1 MALSDYKI
9 TQEETAANGVVSA
22 PDVLTGTAQENKA
35 VFDKLINQTVMVKHN
50 GLIDELSTSGAGDT
64 GITDIPGLVAETVQE
79 ALEEINANVGEI
91 IDPNN
96 PETAGKIGITQFEGV
111 AASTVQGALETI
123 QGNLNTETA
132 ILDNKIDALSASDI
146 ANDPISGLSA
156 ENVQDAL
163 EEIKSDA
170 DAIVTPSNSGTAGR
184 IGSMAFTGVQATN
197 VQDALEEIQQNLD
210 AAVSSIQ
217 QDVPQAEEVP
227 VTPFPGVTSDN
238 VQDALEELNE
248 KVEDIQSGVIPPG
261 SITSDMIQ
269 DGAITPDKLAS
280 GAGGGSVLTITF
292 ANGFQ
297 GASYTLTGGGQ
308 TFTGTVGNS
317 LKAVY
322 GLLATNTEYTLDLT
336 QGGNEYEFTITTL
349 GYYKDLELSA
359 AVVVSA
365 VPTQSGTLTYT
376 GAAQSPTW
384 TGYDPNKLS
393 MTGDTSKVN
402 AGNYTTTF
410 TPKPGCVWWDGTA
423 ESKNA
428 SWSISKAA
436 IAIPTAEDTEL
447 DYTGTSQHPEWE
459 NYDPDKITIG
469 GDTAATDEG
478 EYQTTFAPKENYQ
491 WTDETTETKTIS
503 WSIKAGQI
511 SVPTVSGTLTYNGTS
526 QSPVWSGYDTTKM
539 TIGGQ
544 TAGVNAGAY
553 TATFTPKT
561 NYEWTDGTTA
571 AKEVV
576 WNIGKAVPVLTVSPT
591 SVEVSTSTPTA
602 TAAISY
608 NGDGTLSATSNGI
621 ASGSVS
627 GNTLT
632 VTGLATGDTTVT
644 VNASEG
650 TNYQA
655 ASASVSVSSSVA
667 TGFADASWEQIAAD
681 IQDGS
686 YTTKYE
692 VGETKDITLTGIG
705 TMTLQIADFDHDYLS
720 GNTSANKAAITLI
733 TKDLLP
739 DTKQMNATNT
749 NVGGFPASDLY
760 DYLNDTIYAALPED
774 LKSLVVP
781 IYKWYGTGNNTTNG
795 AWHGCKVWIPL
806 EYEMFGT
813 TTYSPATE
821 HTTGNARKYPIFT
834 NNASRVKK
842 LNNGSGSANWYW
854 EASPYA
860 SYAAGF
866 CAVGSNGS
874 AGIHGASD
882 AYGVCFG
889 LCIGAPNS
897 FATDSWETIAQHGTN
912 GTASSVYN
920 IGDTKDITIS
930 GVGTMTLQIADF
942 NHDYVEGSTSAKTA
956 GITLI
961 TKDLLPETKQ
971 MNSSDTNVGGFPASS
986 LYDYLNDTI
995 FPNLPEDLKSVVV
1008 PIYKWYGTGNNTTN
1022 GAWHGCKVWIP
1033 LEYEMFGDETYA
1045 PTTERTTGNARKYP
1059 VFTDNASRIKRLNN
1073 GSGSTQRYWEASPDA
1088 SDTTAFCCVY
1098 SSGNANSST
1107 AHFSGGVCF
1116 GLCIGAPRSFATDT
1130 WEQIAAASADGTASE
1145 IYSLGDT
1152 KDITLSGIGTMTL
1165 EIADFDHDY
1174 LSASTSAQKAGI
1186 SLITKDLLP
1195 DTKQMNST
1203 STNVGGFPDS
1213 ALYDYLSTTV
1223 WNALPAELRN
1233 VVKTCYKWY
1242 GTGNNTTNGAWHGSK
1257 LWVPLEYEMFGSN
1270 TYSPATEHSTG
1281 NARKYPIFTDN
1292 ASRVK
1297 RMNNGNGGAQ
1307 WYWEASPYASDTT
1320 RFCYVDSGNA
1330 NYTGASDA
1338 GGVCFG
1344 LCV

>member
-1 MALSDYKI
+1 MLSDYKI
-9 TQEETAANGVVSA
+9 TQEESSANGVVSA

-35 VFDKLINQTVMVKHN
+35 IFDKLTNQVVITKHN
-50 GLIDELSTSGAGDT
+50 GLIDELATSGAGDT

-132 ILDNKIDALSASDI
+132 ILDNKIDALSATDI
-146 ANDPISGLSA
+146 ANDPIAGLSA
-156 ENVQDAL
+156 ENVQEAL

-184 IGSMAFTGVQATN
+184 IGSMPFQGVEAAN

-210 AAVSSIQ
+210 AAVSAIQ
-217 QDVPQAEEVP
+217 QDIPQAEEVP

-297 GASYTLTGGGQ
+297 GANYTLTGGGQ

-376 GAAQSPTW
+376 GTAQSPTW

-402 AGNYTTTF
+402 AGNYTTVF

-447 DYTGTSQHPEWE
+447 DYTGASQHPEWE

-478 EYQTTFAPKENYQ
+478 EYQTTFTPKDNYK

-511 SVPTVSGTLTYNGTS
+511 SIPTVSGTLTYNGTS

-655 ASASVSVSSSVA
+655 ASASVSVSSSVS

-749 NVGGFPASDLY
+749 NVGGFPASSLY

-781 IYKWYGTGNNTTNG
+781 IYKWYGTGNATTNG
-795 AWHGCKVWIPL
+795 QWHGSKVWVPL
-806 EYEMFGT
+806 GYELFGDET
-813 TTYSPATE
+813 HAPTTE

-834 NNASRVKK
+834 NNASRIKR
-842 LNNGSGSANWYW
+842 LNNGSGSANYYW

-860 SYAAGF
+860 SSTSNFCRVTSSGDANDFAASRTG
-866 CAVGSNGS
+866 
-874 AGIHGASD
+874 
-882 AYGVCFG
+882 GVCFG

-920 IGDTKDITIS
+920 IGDTKDITIT

-942 NHDYVEGSTSAKTA
+942 NHDYVSGSTSAKTA

-971 MNSSDTNVGGFPASS
+971 MNSSNTSVGGFPASS

-995 FPNLPEDLKSVVV
+995 FPNLSEDLKSVVV

-1022 GAWHGCKVWIP
+1022 GAWHGSKLWIP
-1033 LEYEMFGDETYA
+1033 LEYEMFG
-1045 PTTERTTGNARKYP
+1045 TTTNSPATEHTTGNARKYP
-1059 VFTDNASRIKRLNN
+1059 IFTNNASRIKRLNN
-1073 GSGSTQRYWEASPDA
+1073 GSGSAQRYWEASPDA
-1088 SDTTAFCCVY
+1088 SDATNFCRVGGDGTASFN
-1098 SSGNANSST
+1098 GAGGT
-1107 AHFSGGVCF
+1107 GGVCF

-1152 KDITLSGIGTMTL
+1152 KDITISGIGTMTL

-1174 LSASTSAQKAGI
+1174 LSGSTSASKAGI
-1186 SLITKDLLP
+1186 SMITRDLLP
-1195 DTKQMNST
+1195 NTRQMNS
-1203 STNVGGFPDS
+1203 SNTNVGGFPAS
-1213 ALYDYLSTTV
+1213 ALYDYLNGTILNGLPSDLRSALKTT
-1223 WNALPAELRN
+1223 
-1233 VVKTCYKWY
+1233 YKWY
-1242 GTGNNTTNGAWHGSK
+1242 GTGNSTNNGQWHGCK
-1257 LWVPLEYEMFGSN
+1257 VWIPLEYEMFG
-1270 TYSPATEHSTG
+1270 TTKYSPATEHSTG

-1292 ASRVK
+1292 NSRIK
-1297 RMNNGNGGAQ
+1297 KMNNGAGSAQ
-1307 WYWEASPYASDTT
+1307 WYWEASPNAGNATSCCAVAGGGTASDT
-1320 RFCYVDSGNA
+1320 
-1330 NYTGASDA
+1330 GARNA
-1338 GGVCFG
+1338 GGVFFG

>member
-146 ANDPISGLSA
+146 ANDPIAGLSA
-156 ENVQDAL
+156 ENVQEAL

-184 IGSMAFTGVQATN
+184 IGSMPFQGVEAAN

-210 AAVSSIQ
+210 AAVSAIQ

-297 GASYTLTGGGQ
+297 GANYTLTGGGQ

-322 GLLATNTEYTLDLT
+322 GLLATNTEYTLELT

-376 GAAQSPTW
+376 GTAQSPTW

-447 DYTGTSQHPEWE
+447 DYTGASQHPEWE

-478 EYQTTFAPKENYQ
+478 EYQTTFTPKENYQ

-591 SVEVSTSTPTA
+591 SVELTSDSDTKTSA
-602 TAAISY
+602 VTY
-608 NGDGTLSATSNGI
+608 NGDGTLSVQSQSSGI
-621 ASGSVS
+621 ATATISG
-627 GNTLT
+627 TT
-632 VTGLATGDTTVT
+632 VTIKGVSTGDTTVT
-644 VNASEG
+644 VNASAG
-650 TNYQA
+650 ANYQA
-655 ASASVSVSSSVA
+655 KSASISVSADIGPVGVSFA
-667 TGFADASWEQIAAD
+667 TDSWETIAAVAENGTASQFYSIGD
-681 IQDGS
+681 
-686 YTTKYE
+686 TKNITISG
-692 VGETKDITLTGIG
+692 VGTITLE
-705 TMTLQIADFDHDYLS
+705 IADFDHDYLS
-720 GNTSANKAAITLI
+720 GSTSASKAGISMITR
-733 TKDLLP
+733 DLLP
-739 DTKQMNATNT
+739 DTRQMNSSNT
-749 NVGGFPASDLY
+749 NVGGFPASALY
-760 DYLNDTIYAALPED
+760 DYLNGTILNGLPSDLRSAL
-774 LKSLVVP
+774 KTT
-781 IYKWYGTGNNTTNG
+781 YKWYGTGNNTTNG
-795 AWHGCKVWIPL
+795 QWHGSKVWVPL

-813 TTYSPATE
+813 TTYAPATE

-834 NNASRVKK
+834 
-842 LNNGSGSANWYW
+842 
-854 EASPYA
+854 
-860 SYAAGF
+860 
-866 CAVGSNGS
+866 
-874 AGIHGASD
+874 
-882 AYGVCFG
+882 
-889 LCIGAPNS
+889 
-897 FATDSWETIAQHGTN
+897 
-912 GTASSVYN
+912 
-920 IGDTKDITIS
+920 
-930 GVGTMTLQIADF
+930 
-942 NHDYVEGSTSAKTA
+942 
-956 GITLI
+956 
-961 TKDLLPETKQ
+961 
-971 MNSSDTNVGGFPASS
+971 
-986 LYDYLNDTI
+986 
-995 FPNLPEDLKSVVV
+995 
-1008 PIYKWYGTGNNTTN
+1008 
-1022 GAWHGCKVWIP
+1022 
-1033 LEYEMFGDETYA
+1033 
-1045 PTTERTTGNARKYP
+1045 
-1059 VFTDNASRIKRLNN
+1059 DNASRIKRLNN
-1073 GSGSTQRYWEASPDA
+1073 GSG
-1088 SDTTAFCCVY
+1088 
-1098 SSGNANSST
+1098 
-1107 AHFSGGVCF
+1107 
-1116 GLCIGAPRSFATDT
+1116 
-1130 WEQIAAASADGTASE
+1130 
-1145 IYSLGDT
+1145 
-1152 KDITLSGIGTMTL
+1152 
-1165 EIADFDHDY
+1165 
-1174 LSASTSAQKAGI
+1174 
-1186 SLITKDLLP
+1186 
-1195 DTKQMNST
+1195 
-1203 STNVGGFPDS
+1203 
-1213 ALYDYLSTTV
+1213 
-1223 WNALPAELRN
+1223 AEN
-1233 VVKTCYKWY
+1233 
-1242 GTGNNTTNGAWHGSK
+1242 
-1257 LWVPLEYEMFGSN
+1257 
-1270 TYSPATEHSTG
+1270 
-1281 NARKYPIFTDN
+1281 
-1292 ASRVK
+1292 
-1297 RMNNGNGGAQ
+1297 
-1307 WYWEASPYASDTT
+1307 WYWEASPIASYAAS
-1320 RFCYVDSGNA
+1320 FCYVTSNGSAADRTASNA
-1330 NYTGASDA
+1330 S
-1338 GGVCFG
+1338 GVCFG
-1344 LCV
+1344 LSI

>member
-123 QGNLNTETA
+123 QGNLKTETA
-132 ILDNKIDALSASDI
+132 ILDNKIDALSATDI
-146 ANDPISGLSA
+146 ANDPIAGLSA

-210 AAVSSIQ
+210 EAVSSIQ
-217 QDVPQAEEVP
+217 QDIPQAEEVP

-297 GASYTLTGGGQ
+297 GANYTLTGGGQ

-322 GLLATNTEYTLDLT
+322 GLLATNTEYTLELT

-376 GAAQSPTW
+376 GTAQSPTW

-402 AGNYTTTF
+402 AGNYTTVF

-428 SWSISKAA
+428 SWSIAKAA

-447 DYTGTSQHPEWE
+447 DYTGASQHPEWE

-478 EYQTTFAPKENYQ
+478 EYQTTFTPKENYQ
-491 WTDETTETKTIS
+491 WTDSTTETKTIS

-571 AKEVV
+571 EKEVV
-576 WNIGKAVPVLTVSPT
+576 WNIGKAVPVLTVSPA
-591 SVEVSTSTPTA
+591 SVELTSDSDTKTSA
-602 TAAISY
+602 VTY
-608 NGDGTLSATSNGI
+608 NGDGTLSVQSQSSGI
-621 ASGSVS
+621 ATATIFG
-627 GNTLT
+627 TT
-632 VTGLATGDTTVT
+632 VTIKGVSTGDTTVT
-644 VNASEG
+644 VNASAG
-650 TNYQA
+650 ANYQA
-655 ASASVSVSSSVA
+655 KSASISVSADIGPVGVSFA
-667 TGFADASWEQIAAD
+667 TDSWETIAAVAENGTASQFYSIGD
-681 IQDGS
+681 
-686 YTTKYE
+686 
-692 VGETKDITLTGIG
+692 TKDITISGIG
-705 TMTLQIADFDHDYLS
+705 TMTLEIADFDHDYLS
-720 GNTSANKAAITLI
+720 GSTSASKAGISMITR
-733 TKDLLP
+733 DLLP
-739 DTKQMNATNT
+739 NTRQMNSSNT
-749 NVGGFPASDLY
+749 NVGGFPASALY
-760 DYLNDTIYAALPED
+760 DYLNGTILNGLPSDLRSAL
-774 LKSLVVP
+774 KTT
-781 IYKWYGTGNNTTNG
+781 YKWYGAGNNTTNG
-795 AWHGCKVWIPL
+795 QWHGCKVWIPL

-813 TTYSPATE
+813 TTYAPATE

-834 NNASRVKK
+834 
-842 LNNGSGSANWYW
+842 
-854 EASPYA
+854 
-860 SYAAGF
+860 
-866 CAVGSNGS
+866 
-874 AGIHGASD
+874 
-882 AYGVCFG
+882 
-889 LCIGAPNS
+889 
-897 FATDSWETIAQHGTN
+897 
-912 GTASSVYN
+912 
-920 IGDTKDITIS
+920 
-930 GVGTMTLQIADF
+930 
-942 NHDYVEGSTSAKTA
+942 
-956 GITLI
+956 
-961 TKDLLPETKQ
+961 
-971 MNSSDTNVGGFPASS
+971 
-986 LYDYLNDTI
+986 
-995 FPNLPEDLKSVVV
+995 
-1008 PIYKWYGTGNNTTN
+1008 
-1022 GAWHGCKVWIP
+1022 
-1033 LEYEMFGDETYA
+1033 
-1045 PTTERTTGNARKYP
+1045 
-1059 VFTDNASRIKRLNN
+1059 DNASRIKRMNN
-1073 GSGSTQRYWEASPDA
+1073 GSGS
-1088 SDTTAFCCVY
+1088 V
-1098 SSGNANSST
+1098 
-1107 AHFSGGVCF
+1107 
-1116 GLCIGAPRSFATDT
+1116 
-1130 WEQIAAASADGTASE
+1130 
-1145 IYSLGDT
+1145 
-1152 KDITLSGIGTMTL
+1152 
-1165 EIADFDHDY
+1165 
-1174 LSASTSAQKAGI
+1174 
-1186 SLITKDLLP
+1186 
-1195 DTKQMNST
+1195 
-1203 STNVGGFPDS
+1203 
-1213 ALYDYLSTTV
+1213 
-1223 WNALPAELRN
+1223 
-1233 VVKTCYKWY
+1233 
-1242 GTGNNTTNGAWHGSK
+1242 
-1257 LWVPLEYEMFGSN
+1257 
-1270 TYSPATEHSTG
+1270 
-1281 NARKYPIFTDN
+1281 
-1292 ASRVK
+1292 
-1297 RMNNGNGGAQ
+1297 Q
-1307 WYWEASPYASDTT
+1307 WYWEASPYASNATN
-1320 RFCYVDSGNA
+1320 FCAVSSGGSAGNA
-1330 NYTGASDA
+1330 DA
-1338 GGVCFG
+1338 NDTYGVCFG
-1344 LCV
+1344 LAV

>member
-1 MALSDYKI
+1 MLSDYKI
-9 TQEETAANGVVSA
+9 TQEESSANGVVSA

-35 VFDKLINQTVMVKHN
+35 IFDKLTNQVVITKHN
-50 GLIDELSTSGAGDT
+50 GLIDELATSGAGDT

-123 QGNLNTETA
+123 QGNLKTETA
-132 ILDNKIDALSASDI
+132 ILDNKIDALTATDI
-146 ANDPISGLSA
+146 ANDPIAGLSA

-184 IGSMAFTGVQATN
+184 IGSMAFTGVEATN

-322 GLLATNTEYTLDLT
+322 GLLATNTEYTLELT

-376 GAAQSPTW
+376 GTAQSPTW

-478 EYQTTFAPKENYQ
+478 EYQTTFTPKENYQ
-491 WTDETTETKTIS
+491 WTDSTTETKTIS

-544 TAGVNAGAY
+544 TSGVNAGAY

-591 SVEVSTSTPTA
+591 SVELTADADTKTSAVT
-602 TAAISY
+602 Y
-608 NGDGTLSATSNGI
+608 NGDGTLSAQSQDDEI
-621 ASGSVS
+621 ATATLSG
-627 GNTLT
+627 TT
-632 VTGLATGDTTVT
+632 VTITGVGSGDTTVS
-644 VNASEG
+644 VNASAG
-650 TNYQA
+650 TNYSA
-655 ASASVSVSSSVA
+655 ASTPISVS
-667 TGFADASWEQIAAD
+667 AD
-681 IQDGS
+681 IGP
-686 YTTKYE
+686 
-692 VGETKDITLTGIG
+692 VG
-705 TMTLQIADFDHDYLS
+705 
-720 GNTSANKAAITLI
+720 
-733 TKDLLP
+733 
-739 DTKQMNATNT
+739 
-749 NVGGFPASDLY
+749 V
-760 DYLNDTIYAALPED
+760 
-774 LKSLVVP
+774 
-781 IYKWYGTGNNTTNG
+781 
-795 AWHGCKVWIPL
+795 
-806 EYEMFGT
+806 
-813 TTYSPATE
+813 
-821 HTTGNARKYPIFT
+821 
-834 NNASRVKK
+834 
-842 LNNGSGSANWYW
+842 
-854 EASPYA
+854 
-860 SYAAGF
+860 
-866 CAVGSNGS
+866 
-874 AGIHGASD
+874 
-882 AYGVCFG
+882 
-889 LCIGAPNS
+889 S
-897 FATDSWETIAQHGTN
+897 FATDSWETIAAVSEA
-912 GTASSVYN
+912 GTASQFY
-920 IGDTKDITIS
+920 
-930 GVGTMTLQIADF
+930 QI
-942 NHDYVEGSTSAKTA
+942 
-956 GITLI
+956 
-961 TKDLLPETKQ
+961 
-971 MNSSDTNVGGFPASS
+971 
-986 LYDYLNDTI
+986 
-995 FPNLPEDLKSVVV
+995 
-1008 PIYKWYGTGNNTTN
+1008 
-1022 GAWHGCKVWIP
+1022 
-1033 LEYEMFGDETYA
+1033 
-1045 PTTERTTGNARKYP
+1045 
-1059 VFTDNASRIKRLNN
+1059 
-1073 GSGSTQRYWEASPDA
+1073 
-1088 SDTTAFCCVY
+1088 
-1098 SSGNANSST
+1098 
-1107 AHFSGGVCF
+1107 
-1116 GLCIGAPRSFATDT
+1116 
-1130 WEQIAAASADGTASE
+1130 
-1145 IYSLGDT
+1145 GDT

-1174 LSASTSAQKAGI
+1174 LSGSTSANKAGI
-1186 SLITKDLLP
+1186 SMITRDLLP
-1195 DTKQMNST
+1195 NTRQMNS
-1203 STNVGGFPDS
+1203 SNTNVGGFPAS
-1213 ALYDYLSTTV
+1213 ALYDYLNGTIL
-1223 WNALPAELRN
+1223 NGLPSELRSAL
-1233 VVKTCYKWY
+1233 KTIYKWY
-1242 GTGNNTTNGAWHGSK
+1242 GTGNNTTNGQWHGCK
-1257 LWVPLEYEMFGSN
+1257 VWIPLEYEMFGTTNYAPS
-1270 TYSPATEHSTG
+1270 TEHSTG

-1292 ASRVK
+1292 ASRIK
-1297 RMNNGNGGAQ
+1297 KLNNGSGSAQ
-1307 WYWEASPYASDTT
+1307 WYWEASPYASDATP
-1320 RFCYVDSGNA
+1320 FCGVYSNGTA
-1330 NYTGASDA
+1330 SIRGASTSS
-1338 GGVCFG
+1338 GVCFG
-1344 LCV
+1344 LSI

>member
-111 AASTVQGALETI
+111 AAITVQGALETI
-123 QGNLNTETA
+123 QGNLDTETA

-146 ANDPISGLSA
+146 ANDPIAGLSA

-217 QDVPQAEEVP
+217 QDIPQAEEVP

-322 GLLATNTEYTLDLT
+322 GLLATNTEYTLELT

-359 AVVVSA
+359 AVVVSS

-376 GAAQSPTW
+376 GTAQSPTW

-393 MTGDTSKVN
+393 MTGDTRKVN

-428 SWSISKAA
+428 SWSIAKAA

-447 DYTGTSQHPEWE
+447 DYTGTLQHPEWE

-478 EYQTTFAPKENYQ
+478 EYQTTFTPKENYQ
-491 WTDETTETKTIS
+491 WTDSTTETKTIS

-511 SVPTVSGTLTYNGTS
+511 SVPTVSGTLTYNGTG

-544 TAGVNAGAY
+544 TSGVNAGAY

-591 SVEVSTSTPTA
+591 SVELTADADTKTSAVT
-602 TAAISY
+602 Y
-608 NGDGTLSATSNGI
+608 NGDGTLSAQSQDDEI
-621 ASGSVS
+621 ATATLSG
-627 GNTLT
+627 TT
-632 VTGLATGDTTVT
+632 VTITGVGSGDTTVN
-644 VNASEG
+644 VNASAG
-650 TNYQA
+650 TNYSA
-655 ASASVSVSSSVA
+655 ASTPISVS
-667 TGFADASWEQIAAD
+667 AD
-681 IQDGS
+681 
-686 YTTKYE
+686 
-692 VGETKDITLTGIG
+692 
-705 TMTLQIADFDHDYLS
+705 
-720 GNTSANKAAITLI
+720 
-733 TKDLLP
+733 
-739 DTKQMNATNT
+739 
-749 NVGGFPASDLY
+749 
-760 DYLNDTIYAALPED
+760 
-774 LKSLVVP
+774 VVP
-781 IYKWYGTGNNTTNG
+781 
-795 AWHGCKVWIPL
+795 
-806 EYEMFGT
+806 
-813 TTYSPATE
+813 
-821 HTTGNARKYPIFT
+821 
-834 NNASRVKK
+834 
-842 LNNGSGSANWYW
+842 
-854 EASPYA
+854 
-860 SYAAGF
+860 
-866 CAVGSNGS
+866 VG
-874 AGIHGASD
+874 
-882 AYGVCFG
+882 V
-889 LCIGAPNS
+889 S
-897 FATDSWETIAQHGTN
+897 FATDSWETIAAVSEV
-912 GTASSVYN
+912 GTASQYY
-920 IGDTKDITIS
+920 
-930 GVGTMTLQIADF
+930 QI
-942 NHDYVEGSTSAKTA
+942 
-956 GITLI
+956 
-961 TKDLLPETKQ
+961 
-971 MNSSDTNVGGFPASS
+971 
-986 LYDYLNDTI
+986 
-995 FPNLPEDLKSVVV
+995 
-1008 PIYKWYGTGNNTTN
+1008 
-1022 GAWHGCKVWIP
+1022 
-1033 LEYEMFGDETYA
+1033 
-1045 PTTERTTGNARKYP
+1045 
-1059 VFTDNASRIKRLNN
+1059 
-1073 GSGSTQRYWEASPDA
+1073 
-1088 SDTTAFCCVY
+1088 
-1098 SSGNANSST
+1098 
-1107 AHFSGGVCF
+1107 
-1116 GLCIGAPRSFATDT
+1116 
-1130 WEQIAAASADGTASE
+1130 
-1145 IYSLGDT
+1145 GDT

-1174 LSASTSAQKAGI
+1174 LSGSTSANKAGI
-1186 SLITKDLLP
+1186 SMITRDLLP
-1195 DTKQMNST
+1195 NTRQVNS
-1203 STNVGGFPDS
+1203 SNTNVGGFPAS
-1213 ALYDYLSTTV
+1213 ALYDYLNGTIL
-1223 WNALPAELRN
+1223 NGLPSELRSAL
-1233 VVKTCYKWY
+1233 KTIYKWY
-1242 GTGNNTTNGAWHGSK
+1242 GTGNNTTNGQWHGCK
-1257 LWVPLEYEMFGSN
+1257 VWIPLEYEMFGTTDYAPS
-1270 TYSPATEHSTG
+1270 TEHSTG

-1292 ASRVK
+1292 ASRIK
-1297 RMNNGNGGAQ
+1297 KLNNGSGSAQ
-1307 WYWEASPYASDTT
+1307 WYWEASPIASNTVRFCVVADNGIASYGYASG
-1320 RFCYVDSGNA
+1320 S
-1330 NYTGASDA
+1330 S
-1338 GGVCFG
+1338 GVCFG
-1344 LCV
+1344 LSI

>member
-96 PETAGKIGITQFEGV
+96 PDTAGKIGITQFKGV

-123 QGNLNTETA
+123 QGNLKTETA
-132 ILDNKIDALSASDI
+132 ILDNKIDALTATDI
-146 ANDPISGLSA
+146 ANDPIAGLSA

-184 IGSMAFTGVQATN
+184 IGSMPFQGVEAAN

-210 AAVSSIQ
+210 AAVSAIQ

-322 GLLATNTEYTLDLT
+322 GLLATNTEYTLELT

-478 EYQTTFAPKENYQ
+478 EYQTTFTPKDNYK

-544 TAGVNAGAY
+544 ASGVNAGAY

-591 SVEVSTSTPTA
+591 SVEVSTATPTA

-608 NGDGTLSATSNGI
+608 NGDGTLSATGNSI
-621 ASGSVS
+621 ASASVS
-627 GNTLT
+627 GTT
-632 VTGLATGDTTVT
+632 VTITGLTTGDTTVT

-655 ASASVSVSSSVA
+655 KSASISVSATMAAFATDSWETIAQHGTNGTASAVYNI
-667 TGFADASWEQIAAD
+667 GD
-681 IQDGS
+681 
-686 YTTKYE
+686 
-692 VGETKDITLTGIG
+692 TKDITISGVG
-705 TMTLQIADFDHDYLS
+705 TMTLQIADFNHDYVS
-720 GNTSANKAAITLI
+720 GSTSAKTAGITLI

-739 DTKQMNATNT
+739 ETKQMNSSNT
-749 NVGGFPASDLY
+749 NVGGFPASSLY

-795 AWHGCKVWIPL
+795 AWHGSKLWIPL
-806 EYEMFGT
+806 EYELFGT
-813 TTYSPATE
+813 TAYSPATE

-834 NNASRVKK
+834 
-842 LNNGSGSANWYW
+842 
-854 EASPYA
+854 
-860 SYAAGF
+860 
-866 CAVGSNGS
+866 
-874 AGIHGASD
+874 
-882 AYGVCFG
+882 
-889 LCIGAPNS
+889 
-897 FATDSWETIAQHGTN
+897 
-912 GTASSVYN
+912 
-920 IGDTKDITIS
+920 
-930 GVGTMTLQIADF
+930 
-942 NHDYVEGSTSAKTA
+942 
-956 GITLI
+956 
-961 TKDLLPETKQ
+961 
-971 MNSSDTNVGGFPASS
+971 
-986 LYDYLNDTI
+986 
-995 FPNLPEDLKSVVV
+995 
-1008 PIYKWYGTGNNTTN
+1008 
-1022 GAWHGCKVWIP
+1022 
-1033 LEYEMFGDETYA
+1033 
-1045 PTTERTTGNARKYP
+1045 
-1059 VFTDNASRIKRLNN
+1059 DNASRIKRLNN
-1073 GSGSTQRYWEASPDA
+1073 GSGAENWYWEASPRA
-1088 SDTTAFCCVY
+1088 SNAAYFCAVA
-1098 SSGNANSST
+1098 SSGNASYSAAND
-1107 AHFSGGVCF
+1107 SGGVCF
-1116 GLCIGAPRSFATDT
+1116 GFCVGAPRSFATDT

-1152 KDITLSGIGTMTL
+1152 KDITISGIGTMTL

-1174 LSASTSAQKAGI
+1174 LSGSTSASKSGI
-1186 SLITKDLLP
+1186 SMITRDLLP
-1195 DTKQMNST
+1195 NTRQMNS
-1203 STNVGGFPDS
+1203 SDTNVGGFPAS
-1213 ALYDYLSTTV
+1213 ALYDYLNGTIL
-1223 WNALPAELRN
+1223 NGLPSELRSAL
-1233 VVKTCYKWY
+1233 KTIYKWY
-1242 GTGNNTTNGAWHGSK
+1242 GTGNNTTNGQWHGCK
-1257 LWVPLEYEMFGSN
+1257 VWIPLEYEMFGTTNHAPS
-1270 TYSPATEHSTG
+1270 TEHSTG

-1292 ASRVK
+1292 ASRIK
-1297 RMNNGNGGAQ
+1297 KLNNGSGSAQ
-1307 WYWEASPYASDTT
+1307 WYWEASPRASGAAA
-1320 RFCYVDSGNA
+1320 FCGVNSDGTASRGNA
-1330 NYTGASDA
+1330 NASR
-1338 GGVCFG
+1338 GVCFG

>member
-111 AASTVQGALETI
+111 SASTVQGALETI
-123 QGNLNTETA
+123 QGNLKTETA
-132 ILDNKIDALSASDI
+132 ILDNKIDALTATDI
-146 ANDPISGLSA
+146 ANDPIAGLSA
-156 ENVQDAL
+156 ENVQNAL

-184 IGSMAFTGVQATN
+184 IGSMAFTGVEATN

-269 DGAITPDKLAS
+269 DGAITPDKLSS
-280 GAGGGSVLTITF
+280 GAGGGSVLAITF

-322 GLLATNTEYTLDLT
+322 GLLATNTEYTLELT

-376 GAAQSPTW
+376 GTAQSPTW

-447 DYTGTSQHPEWE
+447 DYTGASQHPEWE

-478 EYQTTFAPKENYQ
+478 EYQTTFTPKENYQ
-491 WTDETTETKTIS
+491 WTDSTTETKTIS

-544 TAGVNAGAY
+544 TSGVNAGAY

-591 SVEVSTSTPTA
+591 SVEVSTATPTA

-608 NGDGTLSATSNGI
+608 NGDGTLSATGNSI
-621 ASGSVS
+621 ASASVS
-627 GNTLT
+627 GTT
-632 VTGLATGDTTVT
+632 VTITGLTTGDTTVT

-655 ASASVSVSSSVA
+655 KSASISVSA
-667 TGFADASWEQIAAD
+667 TMAA
-681 IQDGS
+681 
-686 YTTKYE
+686 
-692 VGETKDITLTGIG
+692 
-705 TMTLQIADFDHDYLS
+705 
-720 GNTSANKAAITLI
+720 
-733 TKDLLP
+733 
-739 DTKQMNATNT
+739 
-749 NVGGFPASDLY
+749 
-760 DYLNDTIYAALPED
+760 
-774 LKSLVVP
+774 
-781 IYKWYGTGNNTTNG
+781 
-795 AWHGCKVWIPL
+795 
-806 EYEMFGT
+806 
-813 TTYSPATE
+813 
-821 HTTGNARKYPIFT
+821 
-834 NNASRVKK
+834 
-842 LNNGSGSANWYW
+842 
-854 EASPYA
+854 
-860 SYAAGF
+860 
-866 CAVGSNGS
+866 
-874 AGIHGASD
+874 
-882 AYGVCFG
+882 
-889 LCIGAPNS
+889 
-897 FATDSWETIAQHGTN
+897 FATDNWETIAQHGTN

-942 NHDYVEGSTSAKTA
+942 NHDYVSGSTSAKTA

-961 TKDLLPETKQ
+961 TKDLLPEAKQ
-971 MNSSDTNVGGFPASS
+971 MNSTNTNVGGFPASA

-995 FPNLPEDLKSVVV
+995 YAALPEDLKSVIV
-1008 PIYKWYGTGNNTTN
+1008 PIYKWYGTGNATTN

-1045 PTTERTTGNARKYP
+1045 PATEHTTGNARKYP
-1059 VFTDNASRIKRLNN
+1059 VFTDNASRIKKLNN
-1073 GSGSTQRYWEASPDA
+1073 GSGDVNWYWEASPFA
-1088 SDTTAFCCVY
+1088 SDAAYFCAVFSY
-1098 SSGNANSST
+1098 GLADNGSASGSS
-1107 AHFSGGVCF
+1107 GVCF
-1116 GLCIGAPRSFATDT
+1116 GLCVGAPRSFATDT

-1145 IYSLGDT
+1145 IYSIGDT
-1152 KDITLSGIGTMTL
+1152 KDIELSGIGTMTL

-1174 LSASTSAQKAGI
+1174 LSGSTSANKAGI
-1186 SLITKDLLP
+1186 SMITRDLLP
-1195 DTKQMNST
+1195 NTRQMNS
-1203 STNVGGFPDS
+1203 SNTNVGGFPAS
-1213 ALYDYLSTTV
+1213 ALYAYLNGTIL
-1223 WNALPAELRN
+1223 NGLPSDLRS
-1233 VVKTCYKWY
+1233 VLKTIYKWY
-1242 GTGNNTTNGAWHGSK
+1242 GTGNNTTNGQWHGSK
-1257 LWVPLEYEMFGSN
+1257 VWIPLEYEMFG
-1270 TYSPATEHSTG
+1270 TTTLSPATEHTTG

-1292 ASRVK
+1292 ASRIK
-1297 RMNNGNGGAQ
+1297 RMNNGSGSAQ
-1307 WYWEASPYASDTT
+1307 WYWEASPDASNAAGFCIVDSNGSPNTYYASIT
-1320 RFCYVDSGNA
+1320 
-1330 NYTGASDA
+1330 

>member
-96 PETAGKIGITQFEGV
+96 LETAGKIGITQFEGV

-132 ILDNKIDALSASDI
+132 ILDNKIDALSATDI
-146 ANDPISGLSA
+146 ANDPIAGLSA

-210 AAVSSIQ
+210 EAVSSIQ
-217 QDVPQAEEVP
+217 QDIPQAEEVP

-297 GASYTLTGGGQ
+297 GANYTLTGGGQ

-336 QGGNEYEFTITTL
+336 QGGNEYEFTIATL

-376 GAAQSPTW
+376 GTAQSPTW

-428 SWSISKAA
+428 SWSIAKAA

-447 DYTGTSQHPEWE
+447 DYTGASQHPEWE

-478 EYQTTFAPKENYQ
+478 EYQTTFTPKENYQ
-491 WTDETTETKTIS
+491 WTDSTTETKTIS

-511 SVPTVSGTLTYNGTS
+511 SVPTVSGTLTYDGTS

-544 TAGVNAGAY
+544 TSGVNAGAY

-591 SVEVSTSTPTA
+591 SVELTSDSDTKTSA
-602 TAAISY
+602 VTY
-608 NGDGTLSATSNGI
+608 NGDGTLSVQSQSSGI
-621 ASGSVS
+621 ATATISG
-627 GNTLT
+627 TT
-632 VTGLATGDTTVT
+632 VTIKGVSTGDTTVT
-644 VNASEG
+644 VNASAG
-650 TNYQA
+650 ANYQA
-655 ASASVSVSSSVA
+655 KSASISVS
-667 TGFADASWEQIAAD
+667 AD
-681 IQDGS
+681 IGP
-686 YTTKYE
+686 
-692 VGETKDITLTGIG
+692 VG
-705 TMTLQIADFDHDYLS
+705 
-720 GNTSANKAAITLI
+720 
-733 TKDLLP
+733 
-739 DTKQMNATNT
+739 
-749 NVGGFPASDLY
+749 V
-760 DYLNDTIYAALPED
+760 
-774 LKSLVVP
+774 
-781 IYKWYGTGNNTTNG
+781 
-795 AWHGCKVWIPL
+795 
-806 EYEMFGT
+806 
-813 TTYSPATE
+813 
-821 HTTGNARKYPIFT
+821 
-834 NNASRVKK
+834 
-842 LNNGSGSANWYW
+842 
-854 EASPYA
+854 
-860 SYAAGF
+860 
-866 CAVGSNGS
+866 
-874 AGIHGASD
+874 
-882 AYGVCFG
+882 
-889 LCIGAPNS
+889 S
-897 FATDSWETIAQHGTN
+897 FATDSWETIAAVAEN
-912 GTASSVYN
+912 GTAS
-920 IGDTKDITIS
+920 
-930 GVGTMTLQIADF
+930 QF
-942 NHDYVEGSTSAKTA
+942 
-956 GITLI
+956 
-961 TKDLLPETKQ
+961 
-971 MNSSDTNVGGFPASS
+971 
-986 LYDYLNDTI
+986 
-995 FPNLPEDLKSVVV
+995 
-1008 PIYKWYGTGNNTTN
+1008 
-1022 GAWHGCKVWIP
+1022 
-1033 LEYEMFGDETYA
+1033 
-1045 PTTERTTGNARKYP
+1045 
-1059 VFTDNASRIKRLNN
+1059 
-1073 GSGSTQRYWEASPDA
+1073 
-1088 SDTTAFCCVY
+1088 Y
-1098 SSGNANSST
+1098 S
-1107 AHFSGGVCF
+1107 
-1116 GLCIGAPRSFATDT
+1116 I
-1130 WEQIAAASADGTASE
+1130 
-1145 IYSLGDT
+1145 GDT

-1174 LSASTSAQKAGI
+1174 LSSSTSASKAGI
-1186 SLITKDLLP
+1186 SMITRDLLP
-1195 DTKQMNST
+1195 NTRQMNS
-1203 STNVGGFPDS
+1203 SNTNSGGFPAS
-1213 ALYDYLSTTV
+1213 ALYGYLNGTIL
-1223 WNALPAELRN
+1223 NALPSDLRSAL
-1233 VVKTCYKWY
+1233 KTTYKWY
-1242 GTGNNTTNGAWHGSK
+1242 GTGNDTTNGQWHGSK
-1257 LWVPLEYEMFGSN
+1257 VWVPLEYEMFGTT
-1270 TYSPATEHSTG
+1270 TYYAPSTEHSTG

-1292 ASRVK
+1292 NSRIK
-1297 RMNNGNGGAQ
+1297 KMNNGTGSAQ
-1307 WYWEASPYASDTT
+1307 RYWEASPTLGNTTLFCHVNINGSAYNGYASD
-1320 RFCYVDSGNA
+1320 
-1330 NYTGASDA
+1330 AS
-1338 GGVCFG
+1338 GVCFG

>member
-9 TQEETAANGVVSA
+9 TQGETAANGVVSA

-132 ILDNKIDALSASDI
+132 ILDNKIDALSATDI
-146 ANDPISGLSA
+146 ANDPIAGLSA
-156 ENVQDAL
+156 GNVQDAL

-170 DAIVTPSNSGTAGR
+170 DAIVTPSNSGTAGK
-184 IGSMAFTGVQATN
+184 IGSMPFQGVEAAN

-210 AAVSSIQ
+210 AAVSAIQ
-217 QDVPQAEEVP
+217 QDIPQAEEVP

-280 GAGGGSVLTITF
+280 GAGGGSILNITF

-297 GASYTLTGGGQ
+297 GANYTLTGGGQ

-322 GLLATNTEYTLDLT
+322 GLLATNTEYTLELT

-376 GAAQSPTW
+376 GTAQSPTW

-447 DYTGTSQHPEWE
+447 DYTGASQHPEWE

-478 EYQTTFAPKENYQ
+478 EYQTTFTPKDNYQ

-591 SVEVSTSTPTA
+591 SVELTSDSDTKTSA
-602 TAAISY
+602 VTY
-608 NGDGTLSATSNGI
+608 NGDGTLSVQSQSSGI
-621 ASGSVS
+621 ATATISG
-627 GNTLT
+627 TT
-632 VTGLATGDTTVT
+632 VTIKGVSTGDTTVT
-644 VNASEG
+644 VNASAG
-650 TNYQA
+650 ANYQA
-655 ASASVSVSSSVA
+655 KSASISVS
-667 TGFADASWEQIAAD
+667 AD
-681 IQDGS
+681 IGP
-686 YTTKYE
+686 
-692 VGETKDITLTGIG
+692 VG
-705 TMTLQIADFDHDYLS
+705 
-720 GNTSANKAAITLI
+720 
-733 TKDLLP
+733 
-739 DTKQMNATNT
+739 
-749 NVGGFPASDLY
+749 V
-760 DYLNDTIYAALPED
+760 
-774 LKSLVVP
+774 
-781 IYKWYGTGNNTTNG
+781 
-795 AWHGCKVWIPL
+795 
-806 EYEMFGT
+806 
-813 TTYSPATE
+813 
-821 HTTGNARKYPIFT
+821 
-834 NNASRVKK
+834 
-842 LNNGSGSANWYW
+842 
-854 EASPYA
+854 
-860 SYAAGF
+860 
-866 CAVGSNGS
+866 
-874 AGIHGASD
+874 
-882 AYGVCFG
+882 
-889 LCIGAPNS
+889 S
-897 FATDSWETIAQHGTN
+897 FATDSWETIAAVAEN
-912 GTASSVYN
+912 
-920 IGDTKDITIS
+920 
-930 GVGTMTLQIADF
+930 
-942 NHDYVEGSTSAKTA
+942 
-956 GITLI
+956 
-961 TKDLLPETKQ
+961 
-971 MNSSDTNVGGFPASS
+971 
-986 LYDYLNDTI
+986 
-995 FPNLPEDLKSVVV
+995 
-1008 PIYKWYGTGNNTTN
+1008 
-1022 GAWHGCKVWIP
+1022 
-1033 LEYEMFGDETYA
+1033 
-1045 PTTERTTGNARKYP
+1045 
-1059 VFTDNASRIKRLNN
+1059 
-1073 GSGSTQRYWEASPDA
+1073 
-1088 SDTTAFCCVY
+1088 
-1098 SSGNANSST
+1098 
-1107 AHFSGGVCF
+1107 
-1116 GLCIGAPRSFATDT
+1116 
-1130 WEQIAAASADGTASE
+1130 GTASE
-1145 IYSLGDT
+1145 IYSIGDT

-1174 LSASTSAQKAGI
+1174 LSGSTSASKAGI
-1186 SLITKDLLP
+1186 SMITRDLLP
-1195 DTKQMNST
+1195 NTRQMNS
-1203 STNVGGFPDS
+1203 SNTNVGGFPAS
-1213 ALYDYLSTTV
+1213 ALYDYLNGTIL
-1223 WNALPAELRN
+1223 NALPSDLRSAL
-1233 VVKTCYKWY
+1233 KTTYKWY
-1242 GTGNNTTNGAWHGSK
+1242 GTGNNTTNGQWHGCK
-1257 LWVPLEYEMFGSN
+1257 VWIPLEYEMFGTT

-1292 ASRVK
+1292 NSRIK
-1297 RMNNGNGGAQ
+1297 KMNNGTSSAQ
-1307 WYWEASPYASDTT
+1307 WYWEASPIASTAAS
-1320 RFCYVDSGNA
+1320 FCYVDSDGS
-1330 NYTGASDA
+1330 ASGSSASNA

>member
-111 AASTVQGALETI
+111 AASTVQDALETI

-146 ANDPISGLSA
+146 ANDPIAGLSA

-184 IGSMAFTGVQATN
+184 IGSMPFQGVGAAN

-217 QDVPQAEEVP
+217 QDIPQAEEVP

-322 GLLATNTEYTLDLT
+322 GLLATNTEYTLELT

-376 GAAQSPTW
+376 GEAQSPTW

-428 SWSISKAA
+428 SWSISKAS

-447 DYTGTSQHPEWE
+447 DYTGASQHPEWE

-478 EYQTTFAPKENYQ
+478 EYQTTFTPKENYQ
-491 WTDETTETKTIS
+491 WTDSTTETKTIS

-544 TAGVNAGAY
+544 TSGVNAGAY

-591 SVEVSTSTPTA
+591 SVEVSTATPTA

-608 NGDGTLSATSNGI
+608 NGDGTLSAQSQDDEI
-621 ASGSVS
+621 ATATLSG
-627 GNTLT
+627 TT
-632 VTGLATGDTTVT
+632 VTITGVGSGDTTVN
-644 VNASEG
+644 VNASAG
-650 TNYQA
+650 TNYSA
-655 ASASVSVSSSVA
+655 ASTPISVSADIGPVGVSFA
-667 TGFADASWEQIAAD
+667 TDSWETIAAVAENGTASQFYSIGD
-681 IQDGS
+681 
-686 YTTKYE
+686 TKNITISG
-692 VGETKDITLTGIG
+692 VGTITLE
-705 TMTLQIADFDHDYLS
+705 IADFDHDYLS
-720 GNTSANKAAITLI
+720 GSTSASKAGISMITR
-733 TKDLLP
+733 DLLP
-739 DTKQMNATNT
+739 NTRQMNSINT
-749 NVGGFPASDLY
+749 NVGGFPASALY
-760 DYLNDTIYAALPED
+760 DYLNGTILNGLTSDLRSAL
-774 LKSLVVP
+774 KTT
-781 IYKWYGTGNNTTNG
+781 YKWYGAGNNTTNG
-795 AWHGCKVWIPL
+795 QWHGSKVWVPL

-821 HTTGNARKYPIFT
+821 HSTGNARKYPIFT
-834 NNASRVKK
+834 DGASRVKK

-854 EASPYA
+854 EASPRA
-860 SYAAGF
+860 SNATNFCIVNSGGGAFDCGAGF
-866 CAVGSNGS
+866 
-874 AGIHGASD
+874 AS
-882 AYGVCFG
+882 GVCFG
-889 LCIGAPNS
+889 LSI
-897 FATDSWETIAQHGTN
+897 
-912 GTASSVYN
+912 
-920 IGDTKDITIS
+920 
-930 GVGTMTLQIADF
+930 
-942 NHDYVEGSTSAKTA
+942 
-956 GITLI
+956 
-961 TKDLLPETKQ
+961 
-971 MNSSDTNVGGFPASS
+971 
-986 LYDYLNDTI
+986 
-995 FPNLPEDLKSVVV
+995 
-1008 PIYKWYGTGNNTTN
+1008 
-1022 GAWHGCKVWIP
+1022 
-1033 LEYEMFGDETYA
+1033 
-1045 PTTERTTGNARKYP
+1045 
-1059 VFTDNASRIKRLNN
+1059 
-1073 GSGSTQRYWEASPDA
+1073 
-1088 SDTTAFCCVY
+1088 
-1098 SSGNANSST
+1098 
-1107 AHFSGGVCF
+1107 
-1116 GLCIGAPRSFATDT
+1116 
-1130 WEQIAAASADGTASE
+1130 
-1145 IYSLGDT
+1145 
-1152 KDITLSGIGTMTL
+1152 
-1165 EIADFDHDY
+1165 
-1174 LSASTSAQKAGI
+1174 
-1186 SLITKDLLP
+1186 
-1195 DTKQMNST
+1195 
-1203 STNVGGFPDS
+1203 
-1213 ALYDYLSTTV
+1213 
-1223 WNALPAELRN
+1223 
-1233 VVKTCYKWY
+1233 
-1242 GTGNNTTNGAWHGSK
+1242 
-1257 LWVPLEYEMFGSN
+1257 
-1270 TYSPATEHSTG
+1270 
-1281 NARKYPIFTDN
+1281 
-1292 ASRVK
+1292 
-1297 RMNNGNGGAQ
+1297 
-1307 WYWEASPYASDTT
+1307 
-1320 RFCYVDSGNA
+1320 
-1330 NYTGASDA
+1330 
-1338 GGVCFG
+1338 
-1344 LCV
+1344 

>member
-9 TQEETAANGVVSA
+9 TQGETAANGVVSA

-96 PETAGKIGITQFEGV
+96 PETAAKIGITQFEGV

-132 ILDNKIDALSASDI
+132 ILDNKIDALSATDI
-146 ANDPISGLSA
+146 ANDPIAGLSA

-210 AAVSSIQ
+210 EAVSSIQ
-217 QDVPQAEEVP
+217 QDIPQAEEVP

-297 GASYTLTGGGQ
+297 GANYTLTGGGQ

-322 GLLATNTEYTLDLT
+322 GLLATNTEYTLELT

-376 GAAQSPTW
+376 GTAQSPTW

-402 AGNYTTTF
+402 AGNYTTVF

-428 SWSISKAA
+428 SWSIAKAA

-447 DYTGTSQHPEWE
+447 DYTGASQHPEWE

-478 EYQTTFAPKENYQ
+478 EYQTTFTPKDNYK

-526 QSPVWSGYDTTKM
+526 QSPVWIGYDTTKM

-553 TATFTPKT
+553 TATFTLKT

-571 AKEVV
+571 AKEIV

-591 SVEVSTSTPTA
+591 SVELTSDSDTKTSA
-602 TAAISY
+602 VTY
-608 NGDGTLSATSNGI
+608 NGDGTLSAQSQSSEI
-621 ASGSVS
+621 ATATISG
-627 GNTLT
+627 TT
-632 VTGLATGDTTVT
+632 VTIKGVSTGDTTVT
-644 VNASEG
+644 VNASAG
-650 TNYQA
+650 ANYQA
-655 ASASVSVSSSVA
+655 KSASISVSADIGPVGVSFA
-667 TGFADASWEQIAAD
+667 TDSWETIAAVSEAGLASKYYNLGD
-681 IQDGS
+681 
-686 YTTKYE
+686 TKNITISG
-692 VGETKDITLTGIG
+692 VGTITLE
-705 TMTLQIADFDHDYLS
+705 IADFDHDYLS
-720 GNTSANKAAITLI
+720 GSTSANKAGISMITR
-733 TKDLLP
+733 DLLP
-739 DTKQMNATNT
+739 ATRQMNSSNT
-749 NVGGFPASDLY
+749 NVGGFPASALY
-760 DYLNDTIYAALPED
+760 DYLNGTILNGLPSDLRSAL
-774 LKSLVVP
+774 KTT
-781 IYKWYGTGNNTTNG
+781 YKWYGTGNNPTNG
-795 AWHGCKVWIPL
+795 QWHGSKVWIPL

-813 TTYSPATE
+813 TTYAPATE

-834 NNASRVKK
+834 DNASRIKR

-854 EASPYA
+854 EASPRA
-860 SYAAGF
+860 SNAAAF
-866 CAVGSNGS
+866 CAVTSDGTASNGS
-874 AGIHGASD
+874 ASFT
-882 AYGVCFG
+882 YGVCFG
-889 LCIGAPNS
+889 LSI
-897 FATDSWETIAQHGTN
+897 
-912 GTASSVYN
+912 
-920 IGDTKDITIS
+920 
-930 GVGTMTLQIADF
+930 
-942 NHDYVEGSTSAKTA
+942 
-956 GITLI
+956 
-961 TKDLLPETKQ
+961 
-971 MNSSDTNVGGFPASS
+971 
-986 LYDYLNDTI
+986 
-995 FPNLPEDLKSVVV
+995 
-1008 PIYKWYGTGNNTTN
+1008 
-1022 GAWHGCKVWIP
+1022 
-1033 LEYEMFGDETYA
+1033 
-1045 PTTERTTGNARKYP
+1045 
-1059 VFTDNASRIKRLNN
+1059 
-1073 GSGSTQRYWEASPDA
+1073 
-1088 SDTTAFCCVY
+1088 
-1098 SSGNANSST
+1098 
-1107 AHFSGGVCF
+1107 
-1116 GLCIGAPRSFATDT
+1116 
-1130 WEQIAAASADGTASE
+1130 
-1145 IYSLGDT
+1145 
-1152 KDITLSGIGTMTL
+1152 
-1165 EIADFDHDY
+1165 
-1174 LSASTSAQKAGI
+1174 
-1186 SLITKDLLP
+1186 
-1195 DTKQMNST
+1195 
-1203 STNVGGFPDS
+1203 
-1213 ALYDYLSTTV
+1213 
-1223 WNALPAELRN
+1223 
-1233 VVKTCYKWY
+1233 
-1242 GTGNNTTNGAWHGSK
+1242 
-1257 LWVPLEYEMFGSN
+1257 
-1270 TYSPATEHSTG
+1270 
-1281 NARKYPIFTDN
+1281 
-1292 ASRVK
+1292 
-1297 RMNNGNGGAQ
+1297 
-1307 WYWEASPYASDTT
+1307 
-1320 RFCYVDSGNA
+1320 
-1330 NYTGASDA
+1330 
-1338 GGVCFG
+1338 
-1344 LCV
+1344 

>member
-123 QGNLNTETA
+123 QGNLKTETA
-132 ILDNKIDALSASDI
+132 ILDSKIDALTATDI
-146 ANDPISGLSA
+146 ANDPIAGLSA

-269 DGAITPDKLAS
+269 DGAITPDKLSS

-322 GLLATNTEYTLDLT
+322 GLLATNTEYTLELT

-376 GAAQSPTW
+376 GTAQSPTW

-447 DYTGTSQHPEWE
+447 DYTGASQHPEWE

-478 EYQTTFAPKENYQ
+478 EYQTTFAPKDNYK
-491 WTDETTETKTIS
+491 WTDSTTETKTIS

-544 TAGVNAGAY
+544 TSGVNAGAY

-591 SVEVSTSTPTA
+591 SVEVSTATPTA

-608 NGDGTLSATSNGI
+608 NGDGTLSATGNSI
-621 ASGSVS
+621 ASASVS
-627 GNTLT
+627 GTT
-632 VTGLATGDTTVT
+632 VTITGLTTGDTTVT

-655 ASASVSVSSSVA
+655 KSASISVS
-667 TGFADASWEQIAAD
+667 AD
-681 IQDGS
+681 IGP
-686 YTTKYE
+686 
-692 VGETKDITLTGIG
+692 VG
-705 TMTLQIADFDHDYLS
+705 
-720 GNTSANKAAITLI
+720 
-733 TKDLLP
+733 
-739 DTKQMNATNT
+739 
-749 NVGGFPASDLY
+749 V
-760 DYLNDTIYAALPED
+760 
-774 LKSLVVP
+774 
-781 IYKWYGTGNNTTNG
+781 
-795 AWHGCKVWIPL
+795 
-806 EYEMFGT
+806 
-813 TTYSPATE
+813 
-821 HTTGNARKYPIFT
+821 
-834 NNASRVKK
+834 
-842 LNNGSGSANWYW
+842 
-854 EASPYA
+854 
-860 SYAAGF
+860 
-866 CAVGSNGS
+866 
-874 AGIHGASD
+874 
-882 AYGVCFG
+882 
-889 LCIGAPNS
+889 S
-897 FATDSWETIAQHGTN
+897 FATDSWETIAAVSEA
-912 GTASSVYN
+912 GTASQFY
-920 IGDTKDITIS
+920 
-930 GVGTMTLQIADF
+930 QI
-942 NHDYVEGSTSAKTA
+942 
-956 GITLI
+956 
-961 TKDLLPETKQ
+961 
-971 MNSSDTNVGGFPASS
+971 
-986 LYDYLNDTI
+986 
-995 FPNLPEDLKSVVV
+995 
-1008 PIYKWYGTGNNTTN
+1008 
-1022 GAWHGCKVWIP
+1022 
-1033 LEYEMFGDETYA
+1033 
-1045 PTTERTTGNARKYP
+1045 
-1059 VFTDNASRIKRLNN
+1059 
-1073 GSGSTQRYWEASPDA
+1073 
-1088 SDTTAFCCVY
+1088 
-1098 SSGNANSST
+1098 
-1107 AHFSGGVCF
+1107 
-1116 GLCIGAPRSFATDT
+1116 
-1130 WEQIAAASADGTASE
+1130 
-1145 IYSLGDT
+1145 GDT

-1186 SLITKDLLP
+1186 SLITKDLLYE
-1195 DTKQMNST
+1195 TKQMNST
-1203 STNVGGFPDS
+1203 NTSVGGFPDS

-1242 GTGNNTTNGAWHGSK
+1242 GTGNSTTNGEWFGSK
-1257 LWVPLEYEMFGSN
+1257 IWSPLEYELFGTT
-1270 TYSPATEHSTG
+1270 TYSPATEHTTG

-1292 ASRVK
+1292 ASRIK
-1297 RMNNGNGGAQ
+1297 RLNNGSGSAQ
-1307 WYWEASPYASDTT
+1307 WYWEASPHASNAAGVCGVYSNGTASYVSASYA
-1320 RFCYVDSGNA
+1320 R
-1330 NYTGASDA
+1330 
-1338 GGVCFG
+1338 GVCFG

>member
-146 ANDPISGLSA
+146 ANDPIAGLSA

-184 IGSMAFTGVQATN
+184 IGSMAFTGVEATN

-210 AAVSSIQ
+210 AAVSAIQ

-269 DGAITPDKLAS
+269 DGAITPDKLSS

-322 GLLATNTEYTLDLT
+322 GLLATNTEYTLELT

-376 GAAQSPTW
+376 GLAQSPTW

-410 TPKPGCVWWDGTA
+410 TPKPGCVWRDGTA

-428 SWSISKAA
+428 SWSIAKAA

-447 DYTGTSQHPEWE
+447 DYTGTLQHPEWE

-478 EYQTTFAPKENYQ
+478 EYQTTFTPKENYQ
-491 WTDETTETKTIS
+491 WTDSTTETKTIS

-511 SVPTVSGTLTYNGTS
+511 SVPTVSGTLTYNGTG

-591 SVEVSTSTPTA
+591 SVELTADADTKTSAVT
-602 TAAISY
+602 Y
-608 NGDGTLSATSNGI
+608 NGDGTLSAQSQDDEI
-621 ASGSVS
+621 ATATLSGA
-627 GNTLT
+627 T
-632 VTGLATGDTTVT
+632 VTITGVGSGDTTVN
-644 VNASEG
+644 VNASAG
-650 TNYQA
+650 TNYSA
-655 ASASVSVSSSVA
+655 ASTPISVS
-667 TGFADASWEQIAAD
+667 AD
-681 IQDGS
+681 IVP
-686 YTTKYE
+686 
-692 VGETKDITLTGIG
+692 VG
-705 TMTLQIADFDHDYLS
+705 
-720 GNTSANKAAITLI
+720 
-733 TKDLLP
+733 
-739 DTKQMNATNT
+739 
-749 NVGGFPASDLY
+749 V
-760 DYLNDTIYAALPED
+760 
-774 LKSLVVP
+774 
-781 IYKWYGTGNNTTNG
+781 
-795 AWHGCKVWIPL
+795 
-806 EYEMFGT
+806 
-813 TTYSPATE
+813 
-821 HTTGNARKYPIFT
+821 
-834 NNASRVKK
+834 
-842 LNNGSGSANWYW
+842 
-854 EASPYA
+854 
-860 SYAAGF
+860 
-866 CAVGSNGS
+866 
-874 AGIHGASD
+874 
-882 AYGVCFG
+882 
-889 LCIGAPNS
+889 S
-897 FATDSWETIAQHGTN
+897 FATDSWETIAAVSEV
-912 GTASSVYN
+912 GTASQYY
-920 IGDTKDITIS
+920 
-930 GVGTMTLQIADF
+930 QI
-942 NHDYVEGSTSAKTA
+942 
-956 GITLI
+956 
-961 TKDLLPETKQ
+961 
-971 MNSSDTNVGGFPASS
+971 
-986 LYDYLNDTI
+986 
-995 FPNLPEDLKSVVV
+995 
-1008 PIYKWYGTGNNTTN
+1008 
-1022 GAWHGCKVWIP
+1022 
-1033 LEYEMFGDETYA
+1033 
-1045 PTTERTTGNARKYP
+1045 
-1059 VFTDNASRIKRLNN
+1059 
-1073 GSGSTQRYWEASPDA
+1073 
-1088 SDTTAFCCVY
+1088 
-1098 SSGNANSST
+1098 
-1107 AHFSGGVCF
+1107 
-1116 GLCIGAPRSFATDT
+1116 
-1130 WEQIAAASADGTASE
+1130 
-1145 IYSLGDT
+1145 GDT

-1174 LSASTSAQKAGI
+1174 LSGSTSANKAGI
-1186 SLITKDLLP
+1186 SMITRDLLP
-1195 DTKQMNST
+1195 NRQQMNS
-1203 STNVGGFPDS
+1203 SNMNVGGFPAS
-1213 ALYDYLSTTV
+1213 ALYDYLNGTIL
-1223 WNALPAELRN
+1223 NGLPSELRSAL
-1233 VVKTCYKWY
+1233 KTIYKWY
-1242 GTGNNTTNGAWHGSK
+1242 GTGNNTTNGQWHGCK
-1257 LWVPLEYEMFGSN
+1257 VWIPLEYEMFGTTNYAPS
-1270 TYSPATEHSTG
+1270 TEHSTG

-1292 ASRVK
+1292 ASRIK
-1297 RMNNGNGGAQ
+1297 KLNNGSGSAQ
-1307 WYWEASPYASDTT
+1307 WYWEASPLASNAAN
-1320 RFCYVDSGNA
+1320 FCGVDSNGNA
-1330 NYTGASDA
+1330 SADSASNSN
-1338 GGVCFG
+1338 GVCFG
-1344 LCV
+1344 LSI